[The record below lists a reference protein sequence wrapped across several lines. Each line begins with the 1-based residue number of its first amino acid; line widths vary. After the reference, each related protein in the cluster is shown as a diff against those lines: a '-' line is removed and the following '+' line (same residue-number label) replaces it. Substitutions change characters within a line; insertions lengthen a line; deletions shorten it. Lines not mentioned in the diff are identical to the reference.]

1 LLDDCGN
8 TVFEWCALSLVVRFK
23 HLGGVYQGM
32 IVTRTLEWI
41 QRYKDLYLRVSDIS
55 LAAEP

>member
-8 TVFEWCALSLVVRFK
+8 TVFEWCALSLV
-23 HLGGVYQGM
+23 GVYQGM